1 MPTTHPV
8 GQLCR
13 AIWRPAFSA
22 LCLCPH
28 PSASGPGASSLSRVG
43 VEVGALGPL
52 TAGLWLLELILALD
66 LVSRTQ
72 TPAGLLLCVHT
83 WLGLGRDDGAQGTVG
98 VSEWKL
104 TAHLPGPTY
113 ADPAAQS
120 LSSGLAG
127 GAGGLATVT
136 GPREG
141 LGLCACRWAETS
153 RCFGEHACRGWG
165 ASWRRGPRSL
175 WLAGGAGSPGLA
187 SFLPRHPSSFPSP
200 HSRVAWGVQG

>member
-22 LCLCPH
+22 LCPCPH

-43 VEVGALGPL
+43 VEVGPLGPL
-52 TAGLWLLELILALD
+52 TAGIWLLELILALD

-72 TPAGLLLCVHT
+72 TPAGSLLCVHT
-83 WLGLGRDDGAQGTVG
+83 WPGLGRDDGAQGTVG

-113 ADPAAQS
+113 AGPAAQS

-127 GAGGLATVT
+127 GAGGA
-136 GPREG
+136 GHRH
-141 LGLCACRWAETS
+141 WAQ
-153 RCFGEHACRGWG
+153 
-165 ASWRRGPRSL
+165 RGPWPVCLQVGGDVWVFRGPCMQRVGGFLEEGPMEPVASRRS
-175 WLAGGAGSPGLA
+175 WEPWPR
-187 SFLPRHPSSFPSP
+187 FLPP
-200 HSRVAWGVQG
+200 